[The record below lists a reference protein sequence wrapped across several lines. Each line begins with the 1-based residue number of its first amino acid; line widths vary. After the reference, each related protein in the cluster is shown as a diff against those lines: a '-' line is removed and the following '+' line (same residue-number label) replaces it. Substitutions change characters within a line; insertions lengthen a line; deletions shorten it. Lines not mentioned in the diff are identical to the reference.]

1 MAARYCL
8 SMREVP
14 EDERD
19 EHLRMLRE
27 QAQRDAE
34 VLAPRPGHPVY
45 GLAAPSLTPAAVTQ
59 YQLSDGEWSAIMLTY
74 GPWDDPQT
82 GPYVAVTTMA
92 TDAAT
97 MAQAGSG
104 PVQGDGQ
111 EAELRSVVEDEH
123 YRFRGSI
130 ARRTE
135 RAEPLAVNRET
146 LPAGQALVCRGE
158 MLWAARLLPADPPTE
173 SVVVTIVGVGMGVA
187 PESVRLERLP
197 DLRPMIEA
205 RLETIT
211 AMIERS
217 RGKAR
222 RPLAESD
229 PELEPAEGAAALRA
243 LAEFTLTSNAE
254 RRAAFAARQRPRQDP
269 DWGRMHN
276 TLWQRA
282 VREHQRMRGTDR
294 QAADE
299 AVTVAVNHLGFLQ
312 EQAAWFTT
320 DPGLRAAALD
330 ETVRHAMLDDTVP
343 SEPAQDAWARY
354 WSTHMSRLGRR
365 PEPVD
370 PRAAV
375 SARETLVHDCLQAWA
390 AWTEII

>member
-1 MAARYCL
+1 
-8 SMREVP
+8 MREVP

-19 EHLRMLRE
+19 EHLRMLRD

-74 GPWDDPQT
+74 GPWGDPKA

-104 PVQGDGQ
+104 PLQGDGR
-111 EAELRSVVEDEH
+111 EAELRSAVEDEH

-130 ARRTE
+130 ARRAE

-146 LPAGQALVCRGE
+146 LPAGQALVCRSE
-158 MLWAARLLPADPPTE
+158 MVWAARLLPADPPTE
-173 SVVVTIVGVGMGVA
+173 SVVVTVVGVGVA
-187 PESVRLERLP
+187 PESVRLERVP

-205 RLETIT
+205 RFETIT

-222 RPLAESD
+222 RPLAEPD
-229 PELEPAEGAAALRA
+229 PELEPAEGAAALGG

-254 RRAAFAARQRPRQDP
+254 RRAAFAARQRPRQEP
-269 DWGRMHN
+269 NWGRMYN
-276 TLWQRA
+276 ALWQRA
-282 VREHQRMRGTDR
+282 VREHQRLRGTDR
-294 QAADE
+294 RAADE

-312 EQAAWFTT
+312 EKAAWFTA

-354 WSTHMSRLGRR
+354 WSTHVTRLGRR
-365 PEPVD
+365 PESID

-375 SARETLVHDCLQAWA
+375 SARETLADDCLQAWA
-390 AWTEII
+390 AWTKII

>member
-1 MAARYCL
+1 
-8 SMREVP
+8 MREVP
-14 EDERD
+14 DDERD

-27 QAQRDAE
+27 QAERDAE
-34 VLAPRPGHPVY
+34 VLAPRPGHPIY
-45 GLAAPSLTPAAVTQ
+45 GLAAPSLGPAAVTQ

-74 GPWDDPQT
+74 GPWGAPQA

-97 MAQAGSG
+97 MAHTGSG

-123 YRFRGSI
+123 YRFRATI

-135 RAEPLAVNRET
+135 RSEPLAVSRET

-158 MLWAARLLPADPPTE
+158 MVWAARLLPADHPTE
-173 SVVVTIVGVGMGVA
+173 SVVVTIVGVGAEVA

-205 RLETIT
+205 RLETIR

-222 RPLAESD
+222 LPLAESD

-243 LAEFTLTSNAE
+243 LAEFTLTTNAE
-254 RRAAFAARQRPRQDP
+254 RRAAFAAMRRPQRDSN
-269 DWGRMHN
+269 WGRMHN
-276 TLWQRA
+276 ALWQRA
-282 VREHQRMRGTDR
+282 VREHQRLRGTDR
-294 QAADE
+294 RAADE
-299 AVTVAVNHLGFLQ
+299 AVTSAVNHLGFLQ
-312 EQAAWFTT
+312 EKAPWFTA

-343 SEPAQDAWARY
+343 SEPAQDAWARC
-354 WSTHMSRLGRR
+354 WSTRMTRLGRE
-365 PEPVD
+365 PESAD
-370 PRAAV
+370 PRVAGP
-375 SARETLVHDCLQAWA
+375 ARLTLADDCLQAWA